1 MKNKFF
7 ISLLCLFSLA
17 SCNTNLNSSS
27 NISSR
32 SSNSTS
38 SSIPLE
44 SISSSSSSSSTS
56 SSSTKEN
63 HNLVIYAVNDTH
75 GRIEEDSSS
84 NIMRLAKIREYIY
97 NYDKDY
103 NPDYSIFVSAGDMF
117 QGTGVSNLTQGQAMS
132 EIMNS
137 FPFDAMA
144 IGNHEFDWGLKT
156 VLEKNKDIANYK
168 FLSCNIFDRETND
181 LVSGLVPSTI
191 VQKGGY
197 KVGIVGSIMAG
208 IDSSI
213 SYNQVKD
220 FDIKDDIPLVEN
232 EAKKLKEQGADFVI
246 FLTHQGNTSAV
257 KRIVS
262 TGLIDS
268 VILGHTH
275 ALIDSV
281 DQIDGKNIPI
291 LEASNSGKAYSK
303 IILNVDGYV
312 SHEIKTFGKREIKET
327 KLSEETQSIITK
339 YKDSVQTILDEKIVQ
354 IDGPFDRYGN
364 SSNSGNLGMLITKTM
379 YDFAV
384 SKGLTNVIAVHN
396 KGGVRADLIKSSYPD
411 YVTYEDIYSVSPFD
425 NTVRYVT
432 LPGDRVSSAITNHF
446 FYPSSENLNID
457 NNKEYNI
464 VTIDFLTTTPGY
476 PLYEE
481 DGGKYIDGE
490 TLYIRDLLSSELK
503 KLNSISTSDYPF

>member
-17 SCNTNLNSSS
+17 SCSTNLNSSS
-27 NISSR
+27 NISSS

-38 SSIPLE
+38 SSIPSE

-84 NIMRLAKIREYIY
+84 NIMGLAKIREYIY

-213 SYNQVKD
+213 SYNQ
-220 FDIKDDIPLVEN
+220 
-232 EAKKLKEQGADFVI
+232 
-246 FLTHQGNTSAV
+246 
-257 KRIVS
+257 
-262 TGLIDS
+262 
-268 VILGHTH
+268 
-275 ALIDSV
+275 
-281 DQIDGKNIPI
+281 
-291 LEASNSGKAYSK
+291 
-303 IILNVDGYV
+303 
-312 SHEIKTFGKREIKET
+312 
-327 KLSEETQSIITK
+327 
-339 YKDSVQTILDEKIVQ
+339 
-354 IDGPFDRYGN
+354 
-364 SSNSGNLGMLITKTM
+364 
-379 YDFAV
+379 
-384 SKGLTNVIAVHN
+384 
-396 KGGVRADLIKSSYPD
+396 
-411 YVTYEDIYSVSPFD
+411 
-425 NTVRYVT
+425 
-432 LPGDRVSSAITNHF
+432 
-446 FYPSSENLNID
+446 
-457 NNKEYNI
+457 
-464 VTIDFLTTTPGY
+464 
-476 PLYEE
+476 
-481 DGGKYIDGE
+481 
-490 TLYIRDLLSSELK
+490 
-503 KLNSISTSDYPF
+503 